1 MTPQRA
7 FLDYCFESTM
17 ELILNHTTLFYYNIS
32 STKTSKTTYG
42 PVANWAT
49 QVS

>member
-1 MTPQRA
+1 MTPCA
-7 FLDYCFESTM
+7 FSLLLFKSTM

-32 STKTSKTTYG
+32 STKTSKTNYG

-49 QVS
+49 QVN